1 VKRAAPP
8 IVWQAGQGALRAA
21 VIARLDGDP
30 AAGAVIQANDRRTL
44 RALDLAPARGPG
56 PAGIDDG
63 TGIDA
68 SAPRRIVT
76 KTHHLATGRHRLR
89 EALKRRL
96 GGSAAERE
104 WRALEALHAAG
115 LPVPRPLARGRLASG
130 DALIA
135 LELVEGTPLREAFAA
150 ADPARRG
157 CLVAALASTLERLHG
172 SGLCHGDLHL
182 GNLLV
187 RAERDEIVLLDLQ
200 RAKRARGERDRLRD
214 LAGLELSLLRAGW
227 PAASRAAVRER
238 LVRGAAQGDAF
249 GAALRRF
256 AADHV
261 RGRARR
267 DRGPG
272 RGCARV
278 RAGRLRGRVE
288 RSVPESEL
296 LELIAM
302 ASRSPQRRV
311 RRAGR
316 AWIWEGVLAGRAV
329 VVKGHAGAQGLRRL
343 ADAVRG
349 TPAARAFVQ
358 GTREQRLLARS
369 ARPIAHLEERRI
381 GLPGSSWLVLEH
393 VGAVDLDAYSPSTMQ
408 EALALA
414 GFVGDWLAD
423 LHALGWHHADLKGSN
438 LRLLPSPDD
447 ATPPRL
453 WLVDLEDLAGPGRPD
468 DEARLTALAQIN
480 ASIPD
485 ARLDAQARGEALAR
499 YCERLP
505 FTRAGLDLEGA
516 RQEVLRRS
524 LARDHRYRG
533 EGCAAAAGQRGG
545 GISRP

>member
-1 VKRAAPP
+1 VTRAAPP
-8 IVWQAGQGALRAA
+8 IVWQAGEGLLRAA

-30 AAGAVIQANDRRTL
+30 AAGTVIHANDRRTL
-44 RALDLAPARGPG
+44 RALDLAPGLAPG
-56 PAGIDDG
+56 PAGLDDG
-63 TGIDA
+63 TGVDA
-68 SAPRRIVT
+68 GAPRRIVT

-96 GGSAAERE
+96 GRSAAERE
-104 WRALEALHAAG
+104 WRALEALQSAG

-130 DALIA
+130 DALLA

-150 ADPARRG
+150 ADPGRRAR
-157 CLVAALASTLERLHG
+157 LVAALVSTLERLYG

-200 RAKRARGERDRLRD
+200 RAGRARGDRDRLRD

-227 PAASRAAVRER
+227 PAAARAKVRER
-238 LVRGAAQGDAF
+238 LVRGGAQGGAF
-249 GAALRRF
+249 EAALRRF

-278 RAGRLRGRVE
+278 CTGRLRGRVE
-288 RSVPESEL
+288 RSVPEAEL
-296 LELIAM
+296 LELVAT
-302 ASRSPQRRV
+302 ASRSPA
-311 RRAGR
+311 RRARREGR
-316 AWIWEGVLAGRAV
+316 SWIWEGVLAGRVV

-369 ARPIAHLEERRI
+369 ARPLAHLEERTL
-381 GLPGSSWLVLEH
+381 GLPGASWLVLER
-393 VGAVDLDAYSPSTMQ
+393 VGEVDLDAYQPPTAR

-438 LRLLPSPDD
+438 LRLRPSPDD

-453 WLVDLEDLAGPGRPD
+453 WLVDLEDLAGPGEPD
-468 DEARLTALAQIN
+468 DEARLTALAQLN

-499 YCERLP
+499 YCARLP
-505 FTRAGLDLEGA
+505 FSRVGLDLAGA
-516 RQEVLRRS
+516 RQEILRRS

-533 EGCAAAAGQRGG
+533 EGCAAAAGRRGD